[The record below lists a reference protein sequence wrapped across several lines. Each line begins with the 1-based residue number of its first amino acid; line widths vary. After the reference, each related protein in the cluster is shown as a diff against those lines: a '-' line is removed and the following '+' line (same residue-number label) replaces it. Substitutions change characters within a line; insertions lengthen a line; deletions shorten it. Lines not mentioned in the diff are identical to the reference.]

1 MKKIRLP
8 VDKAHRILAPRIAYL
23 VTSVDKQGR
32 VNAASFSNLTSVST
46 DPERLVLA
54 VYKAWDTIRN
64 IRATHEFVVNV
75 PSRNLLKEVW
85 VCGDKYAGN
94 PIPSG
99 IDELKIAGLTEIP
112 SERVK
117 PPRIA
122 ECPMHLECK
131 VVWIKN
137 VGDHYLILGDIV
149 SASYSKGSFDKE
161 LIQIVPKTI
170 PLMEISR
177 GFFTSPGKV
186 VVVNRKQVQDKV
198 NKALDKMNV
207 KIPKKLKIY
216 EKLRWSEE

>member
-1 MKKIRLP
+1 MKKVKLP
-8 VDKAHRILAPRIAYL
+8 IDKAHRVLAPRIAYI
-23 VTSVDKQGR
+23 VTSVDKGGR

-46 DPERLVLA
+46 EPERLVLA
-54 VYKAWDTIRN
+54 VYRAWDTIRN
-64 IRATHEFVVNV
+64 IRATREFVVNV
-75 PSRNLLKEVW
+75 PSKNLLKEVW
-85 VCGDKYAGN
+85 ICGDKYAGN
-94 PIPSG
+94 PIPAG

-112 SERVK
+112 SEKVK
-117 PPRIA
+117 PPRVA

-149 SASYSKGSFDKE
+149 SASYTDGVFDKE
-161 LIQIVPKTI
+161 LIQIIPKTL

-186 VVVNRKQVQDKV
+186 VSANRKEIRELVSKELEKMKV
-198 NKALDKMNV
+198 KV
-207 KIPKKLKIY
+207 PKKLRIY